1 MSSKLKIIIPVVALV
16 LVGVAYKTVLTK
28 PAPVHK
34 PKVEGMVY
42 VLPKDFLVNLKG
54 GRFARFTVGL
64 VLAHDAL
71 PAEAGGEAGAEPP
84 EGFGP
89 LPQEALVRALVTD
102 SVTGR
107 SSAELMSQDGREAIK
122 RRLKRLM
129 LRRTDVP
136 VHDVLLPDVALQ

>member
-1 MSSKLKIIIPVVALV
+1 MSSKLKLILPVIALVVA
-16 LVGVAYKTVLTK
+16 GVVYKTVLAK

-42 VLPKDFLVNLKG
+42 VLPKDFLVNLRG

-107 SSAELMSQDGREAIK
+107 RAGDLTSQDGRETIK
-122 RRLKRLM
+122 RRLKRLI